1 MSEHLTLLLSTFY
14 ACLFAICLAYFNSFC
29 VLHIVVLVFSKCFH
43 SLQYPFPYTYSPGRR
58 PDQTVG
64 FGDMIPHWLASNTA
78 KYYGCWFELFIF
90 FSALPLGFADLAVCF
105 PFVYLLFPSL
115 LFVSNVQFPVHNQ
128 QAEIASAKKNA

>member
-1 MSEHLTLLLSTFY
+1 
-14 ACLFAICLAYFNSFC
+14 
-29 VLHIVVLVFSKCFH
+29 
-43 SLQYPFPYTYSPGRR
+43 
-58 PDQTVG
+58 
-64 FGDMIPHWLASNTA
+64 MIPHWLASNTA